1 MIRLNAGEAQE
12 DDLEEMTNP
21 EAKKTSP
28 GGKGKK
34 MNEVLI
40 IVLFLVGWYV
50 LNAFVLPRF
59 GIST

>member
-1 MIRLNAGEAQE
+1 MICLKAGDAQE
-12 DDLEEMTNP
+12 DNQEKMTNP
-21 EAKKTSP
+21 EAKKTMP
-28 GGKGKK
+28 GGKGSK